1 MIRVSRRALAA
12 TVLGALLSSHAFAAD
27 TKAPPPVLKALEA
40 QGLTQ
45 ITEFDAGKDMRGFAG
60 LVDDHPMAIYVTAD
74 GNAIVGT
81 RVDANGRRLDEQK
94 VDDLTLKPMT
104 TKVMKQLSEAKWV
117 EEGKKDA
124 PRVVYV
130 FTDPNCPYCHA
141 FWDAARP
148 WVDGGKVRIRY
159 LVVGVIREDSPNKAA
174 AILTDKNPTEA
185 LIRNEK
191 AFSKGGIAA
200 LKTIP
205 ADAQKTLDDNQ
216 MMMVSLGIQGTP
228 GIVLQGPDGK
238 LVKFGGM
245 PRTGGLE
252 SILGPK

>member
-1 MIRVSRRALAA
+1 MIRVPRKALAA
-12 TVLGALLSSHAFAAD
+12 MVLGIVLSGNGLAAD
-27 TKAPPPVLKALEA
+27 TKAPPPVLKSLEA

-45 ITEFDAGKDMRGFAG
+45 ITEFDAGKDVRGFAALAG
-60 LVDDHPMAIYVTAD
+60 DHAIAIYVTPD
-74 GNAIVGT
+74 GKAIVGM
-81 RVDANGRRLDEQK
+81 RVDADGKRVDEQK

-104 TKVMKQLSEAKWV
+104 ARIIKQLSDAKWV

-185 LIRNEK
+185 LVRNEK
-191 AFSKGGIAA
+191 TFGKGGIAA

-216 MMMVSLGIQGTP
+216 TLMVSLGIEGTP
-228 GIVLQGPDGK
+228 GIVFQGPDGK
-238 LVKFGGM
+238 LVKYGGM